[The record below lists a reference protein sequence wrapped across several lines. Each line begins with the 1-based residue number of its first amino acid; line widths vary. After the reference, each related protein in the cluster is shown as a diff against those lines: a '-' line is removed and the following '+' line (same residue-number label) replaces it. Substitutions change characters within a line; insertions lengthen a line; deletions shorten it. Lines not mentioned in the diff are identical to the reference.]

1 MIFEQAFLLPS
12 GEDLRVFLTQDFITP
27 ALLRQLLRQRG
38 VFIQS
43 QDKKD
48 LLPFLLLSRLTPDEF
63 EMLIEAA
70 RTREESPK
78 LRSNSYT
85 LTCDGK
91 KLEDM
96 LPTEV
101 DLKAIAGDEFEN
113 SKIEGAPCLVSEPQ
127 GGNESYV
134 MRYKITRISMHADW
148 IKGKRQFEGEVRY
161 TLSPDKKTI
170 KVIATHTS
178 SETEKI
184 NKRFTHK
191 IEREW
196 KEKEYIDKDEDQRV
210 LFNSFR
216 NEQRIAF
223 FMKFSGLNDPI
234 GITFAKLSRLAI
246 RPDSNSSGLTEEKL
260 LWMKNKV
267 KKMELS
273 GDSLHDIFIFTD
285 PSCQPHVIM
294 WDVELRFEF
303 VSPDHSGY
311 FIATLEFA
319 DFASTGSPFSE
330 FQISIPTLI
339 VSGKSQTHPD
349 CKALKRKFV
358 LKLNDEKH
366 KAFVS
371 ALRSANQI
379 PQLN

>member
-1 MIFEQAFLLPS
+1 MTFEQEFLLPS

-27 ALLRQLLRQRG
+27 ALIRQLLRQRG
-38 VFIQS
+38 VFMQS

-48 LLPFLLLSRLTPDEF
+48 MLPFLLLSRLTPDEF

-70 RTREESPK
+70 RTKEESQK

-91 KLEDM
+91 TLEEM
-96 LPTEV
+96 LPAQIDV
-101 DLKAIAGDEFEN
+101 KAIAGDEFAN
-113 SKIEGAPCLVSEPQ
+113 SKIEGTPNLISDPR
-127 GGNESYV
+127 GGKESYV
-134 MRYKITRISMHADW
+134 MRYKVTRISMHADW
-148 IKGKRQFEGEVRY
+148 IKGKRQFEGEIRY
-161 TLSPDKKTI
+161 TLLPEEKAI
-170 KVIATHTS
+170 KVETTHTAP
-178 SETEKI
+178 ETEKI
-184 NKRFTHK
+184 NKLFTHT

-196 KEKEYIDKDEDQRV
+196 KDQKYIDKDEDRRV
-210 LFNSFR
+210 LFNSFN
-216 NEQRIAF
+216 NEQRIKF
-223 FMKFSGLNDPI
+223 FMKFTGVHEPI
-234 GITFAKLSRLAI
+234 GISFAKLSRLAI
-246 RPDSNSSGLTEEKL
+246 RPDSNSPGLTEEKL

-273 GDSLHDIFIFTD
+273 GESLHDIFIFTE

-303 VSPDHSGY
+303 VTPDATGH
-311 FIATLEFA
+311 FIANLEFA
-319 DFASTGSPFSE
+319 DFGSTGSPFSE

-339 VSGKSQTHPD
+339 VSGRTQSHAD

-366 KAFVS
+366 KAFAAV
-371 ALRSANQI
+371 LRAAKKT

>member
-1 MIFEQAFLLPS
+1 MSDELIFEQAFLLPS

-38 VFIQS
+38 IFIQS

-78 LRSNSYT
+78 LRSNSHT
-85 LTCDGK
+85 LTVEGK
-91 KLEDM
+91 TLNDI
-96 LPTEV
+96 LPSEI

-113 SKIEGAPCLVSEPQ
+113 SKIEGTPSLVSDPQ
-127 GGNESYV
+127 DGQESYV
-134 MRYKITRISMHADW
+134 MRYKVTRISLHTDW
-148 IKGKRQFEGEVRY
+148 IKGRRQFEGEIRY

-170 KVIATHTS
+170 KVLATHTAP
-178 SETEKI
+178 ETEKI
-184 NKRFTHK
+184 NRLFTHK
-191 IEREW
+191 MEREW
-196 KEKEYIDKDEDQRV
+196 KEKEYINKDEDLRI
-210 LFNSFR
+210 LFKSFD
-216 NEQRIAF
+216 NKQRITF
-223 FMKFSGLNDPI
+223 FMKFTGINDPLDYS
-234 GITFAKLSRLAI
+234 FAKLSRLAI
-246 RPDSNSSGLTEEKL
+246 RPDANSEGLTEEKL

-273 GDSLHDIFIFTD
+273 GESLHDIFIFTD
-285 PSCQPHVIM
+285 VSCQPHVVM
-294 WDVELRFEF
+294 WHVELKFQFET
-303 VSPDHSGY
+303 PDHSGY
-311 FIATLEFA
+311 FVANLEFA
-319 DFASTGSPFSE
+319 DFASTDSPFSE

-339 VSGKSQTHPD
+339 ISGKHQTHPD

-366 KAFVS
+366 RAFSSVL
-371 ALRSANQI
+371 ASAN
-379 PQLN
+379 